1 MGQARP
7 ADPRGA
13 IPARRHGRAG
23 ARGRRRGR
31 RPHGP
36 GRAPRHG
43 RRRPLGGL
51 HLLPRGRARAWRRVL
66 PGARDGRSLRRGLPR
81 GCRRERSTPAH
92 PRGVVPGQDG
102 RGARG
107 SRRDVARGA
116 ARLTHP
122 GPRRRILTTSGRGS
136 PGLHTQPLRAASA
149 PTGALRS
156 GVAPRTSPPW
166 RAAVHLTSARSVT
179 CSPPRCPSLGRHVSP
194 PPEPPVR
201 LRLTPRDNTFFD
213 LFAASAQHLVTGAN
227 LLSEMLGAD
236 RAGRKEINKRIGEA
250 EHLADEATHS
260 IMRRL
265 NQTFVTPFDR
275 DDIYMLAASLDDCM
289 DYMEEA
295 SDLIV
300 LYKLEELPARVADQV
315 HVLQRAAELTA
326 EAMPRL
332 RSMSDLAEYWVEIN
346 RLENQADKAHRK
358 LLAQLF
364 DEITDP
370 ILLMKLKEVVE
381 KLEDAADAFEKVA
394 NTVETIALKES

>member
-1 MGQARP
+1 M
-7 ADPRGA
+7 
-13 IPARRHGRAG
+13 
-23 ARGRRRGR
+23 
-31 RPHGP
+31 
-36 GRAPRHG
+36 
-43 RRRPLGGL
+43 
-51 HLLPRGRARAWRRVL
+51 
-66 PGARDGRSLRRGLPR
+66 
-81 GCRRERSTPAH
+81 
-92 PRGVVPGQDG
+92 
-102 RGARG
+102 
-107 SRRDVARGA
+107 
-116 ARLTHP
+116 
-122 GPRRRILTTSGRGS
+122 
-136 PGLHTQPLRAASA
+136 
-149 PTGALRS
+149 
-156 GVAPRTSPPW
+156 
-166 RAAVHLTSARSVT
+166 
-179 CSPPRCPSLGRHVSP
+179 
-194 PPEPPVR
+194 R

-250 EHLADEATHS
+250 EHLADDATHS

-265 NQTFVTPFDR
+265 NQTFITPFDR
-275 DDIYMLAASLDDCM
+275 DDIYMLASSLDDCM
-289 DYMEEA
+289 DFMEEA

-300 LYKLEELPARVADQV
+300 LYKLEALPARVADQV
-315 HVLQRAAELTA
+315 QVLQRAAELTA

-364 DEITDP
+364 DEISDP